1 MKILLVGGKEPTP
14 PKAVWDLLAFLH
26 NSFMP
31 VKVLIIEEA
40 TTPVNIAGAEW
51 AASLNIDVVYRAV
64 SKGKPDLV
72 VSICGDADSDI
83 TVTKAREAGIRV
95 YRVDN
100 V

>member
-14 PKAVWDLLAFLH
+14 AKVVWDLLAFLH

-40 TTPVNIAGAEW
+40 MTPVNVAGAEW
-51 AASLNIDVVYRAV
+51 AYNLNIDVVYRSV
-64 SKGKPDLV
+64 SKGKPGAV

>member
-14 PKAVWDLLAFLH
+14 PKVVWDLLAFLH

-31 VKVLIIEEA
+31 VKVLIVEDDQS
-40 TTPVNIAGAEW
+40 PVNQAGIGW
-51 AASLNIDVVYRAV
+51 AQSLAIDIVYRNV
-64 SKGKPDLV
+64 SKGKPGAV

-83 TVTKAREAGIRV
+83 TVAKAREAGIRV
-95 YRVDN
+95 YEVHN